1 MVDVHRDFPSQYH
14 VELEEFL
21 PPTGERVLYFPDQK
35 SSGGGIIVSV
45 VPGEAEPWTGVFV
58 LGQLAMK
65 AKSGVYTCPN
75 DSQLCV
81 VARGDGYLV
90 DVNEPTKFEQLK
102 ASPIMAVHAI
112 VERNLLVFASPWELV
127 AYGREGFVW
136 RTGRFAV
143 EGMTIS
149 EVTPNY
155 IRGDCDRLHQEGA
168 GFFVDLETGVV
179 T

>member
-14 VELEEFL
+14 VEPEEFL
-21 PPTGERVLYFPDQK
+21 PSTGERVLYFPDEK
-35 SSGGGIIVSV
+35 PSSGGIIVRV
-45 VPGEAEPWTGVFV
+45 FPAEAEPWTGVFG

-65 AKSGVYTCPN
+65 AKSGLYACPN

-102 ASPIMAVHAI
+102 GSPIMAVHAV
-112 VERNLLVFASPWELV
+112 VERNLLVFASPWELF
-127 AYGREGFVW
+127 AYGREGLVW

-143 EGMTIS
+143 EGLTIS
-149 EVTPNY
+149 EITSDY
-155 IRGDCDRLHQEGA
+155 IRGECDRLHQEAA
-168 GFFVDLETGVV
+168 GFFVDLETGTV